1 MFGLV
6 DGNNFYASCERAF
19 KPELQ
24 GVPVCVLSNND
35 GCVIARSQECKNL
48 GIGMGQPIHQVP
60 PALRRQLRIF
70 SANFAL
76 YGDLSGRVVSILRD
90 QFDRVE
96 VYSIDESFVDFQGIR
111 AERREQVAAEV
122 RARIRQW
129 VGIPCCVGIGPT
141 KTLAKLANKLAKKT
155 PHGVVTGLPGDAVLE
170 RFPVEDVWG
179 VGRRLTARLGAEGI
193 LTAADLCRADPE
205 TLRTRYGVTLARTQ
219 RELQGI
225 ACTNLEES
233 EPDRKQIVVSRSFG
247 REVVALEDLQQAVA
261 TFAQRACEKL
271 RARSLQAN
279 GVWVWCNTNP
289 FKPDAP
295 QYHPSGAM
303 PLIAPTSD
311 TREVLRLAQH
321 LGRAMFR
328 QGYRYKKAGVGLL
341 DLTHGDH
348 QQADLF
354 AQADP
359 RSKRL
364 MEVMDRANARFGRGA
379 MGLASSALRPRK
391 GTLERPVW
399 GMNQAAMSGRY
410 TTSWGELAVTR

>member
-24 GVPVCVLSNND
+24 SVPVCVLSNND
-35 GCVIARSQECKNL
+35 GCVIARSQECKDL
-48 GIGMGQPIHQVP
+48 GIGMGQPIHEVP

-90 QFDRVE
+90 QFARVE
-96 VYSIDESFVDFQGIR
+96 VYSIDESFVDFEGIR
-111 AERREQVAAEV
+111 AERREQVAVEV

-155 PHGVVTGLPGDAVLE
+155 PHGVVTVLPCDAALE
-170 RFPVEDVWG
+170 KFPVEDVWG

-205 TLRTRYGVTLARTQ
+205 TLRARYGVVLARTQ

-225 ACTNLEES
+225 ACADLEES

-247 REVVALEDLQQAVA
+247 REVVALEDLQQAAA

-271 RARSLQAN
+271 HARSLQAN
-279 GVWVWCNTNP
+279 GVWVWFNTNP

-303 PLIAPTSD
+303 RLIAPTSD
-311 TREVLRLAQH
+311 TRELLRQAQQ
-321 LGRAMFR
+321 LVRAMYR
-328 QGYRYKKAGVGLL
+328 EGYRYKKAGVGLL

-359 RSKRL
+359 RSKSL

-379 MGLASSALRPRK
+379 LGLASSAWRPHTGALQK
-391 GTLERPVW
+391 PVW
-399 GMNQAAMSGRY
+399 GMNQAALSRRY
-410 TTSWGELAVTR
+410 TTSWDELAVAG

>member
-19 KPELQ
+19 NPELQ

-35 GCVIARSQECKNL
+35 GCVIARSQECKDL
-48 GIGMGQPIHQVP
+48 GIGMGQPIHEVP

-90 QFDRVE
+90 QFARVE
-96 VYSIDESFVDFQGIR
+96 VYSIDESFVDFHGIR
-111 AERREQVAAEV
+111 AEQREQVAAEV

-155 PHGVVTGLPGDAVLE
+155 PHGVVTVLPGDAALE
-170 RFPVEDVWG
+170 KFPVEDVWG
-179 VGRRLTARLGAEGI
+179 VGPRLTARLCAEGI
-193 LTAADLCRADPE
+193 LTAADLCRAAPE
-205 TLRTRYGVTLARTQ
+205 TLRARYGVVLARTQ

-225 ACTNLEES
+225 ACADLEES
-233 EPDRKQIVVSRSFG
+233 APDRKQIVVSRSFG
-247 REVVALEDLQQAVA
+247 REVVALEDLQQAAA

-279 GVWVWCNTNP
+279 GVWVWFNTNP

-303 PLIAPTSD
+303 RLIAPTSD

-321 LGRAMFR
+321 LVRAMYR
-328 QGYRYKKAGVGLL
+328 EGYRYKKAGVGLL

-359 RSKRL
+359 RPKSL

-379 MGLASSALRPRK
+379 LGLASSAWRPRK
-391 GTLERPVW
+391 GALEKPVW
-399 GMNQAAMSGRY
+399 RMNQATLSGRY
-410 TTSWGELAVTR
+410 TTSWGELAVAR

>member
-19 KPELQ
+19 KPELE

-35 GCVIARSQECKNL
+35 GCVIARSQECKDL
-48 GIGMGQPIHQVP
+48 GIGMGQPIHEVP

-90 QFDRVE
+90 QFARVE
-96 VYSIDESFVDFQGIR
+96 VYSIDESFVDFEGIR
-111 AERREQVAAEV
+111 AERREQVAAEM

-155 PHGVVTGLPGDAVLE
+155 PHGVVTVLPGNAALE
-170 RFPVEDVWG
+170 KFPVEDVWG
-179 VGRRLTARLGAEGI
+179 VGRRFTARLGAEGI
-193 LTAADLCRADPE
+193 LTAADLCRSDPE
-205 TLRTRYGVTLARTQ
+205 TLRARYGVVLARTQ

-225 ACTNLEES
+225 ACADLEES

-247 REVVALEDLQQAVA
+247 QEVVALEDLQQAVA

-271 RARSLQAN
+271 RSRSLQAN

-321 LGRAMFR
+321 LVRAIYR

-359 RSKRL
+359 RPKSL
-364 MEVMDRANARFGRGA
+364 MEVMDRANARFGRGTL
-379 MGLASSALRPRK
+379 GLASSAWRPCK
-391 GTLERPVW
+391 GALEKPVW
-399 GMNQAAMSGRY
+399 RMNQATLSGRY
-410 TTSWGELAVTR
+410 TTSWGELAVAR

>member
-24 GVPVCVLSNND
+24 GEPVCVLSNND
-35 GCVIARSQECKNL
+35 GCVIARSQECKDL
-48 GIGMGQPIHQVP
+48 GIGMGQPIHEVS
-60 PALRRQLRIF
+60 PALRRRLRIF

-90 QFDRVE
+90 QFARVE
-96 VYSIDESFVDFQGIR
+96 VYSIDESFVDFQGIP
-111 AERREQVAAEV
+111 AEQREQVAAGV

-155 PHGVVTGLPGDAVLE
+155 PHGVVTVLPGDAVLE
-170 RFPVEDVWG
+170 KFPAEDVWG

-193 LTAADLCRADPE
+193 LTAADLSRADPE
-205 TLRTRYGVTLARTQ
+205 TLRARYGVVLARTQ

-225 ACTNLEES
+225 ACANLEES

-247 REVVALEDLQQAVA
+247 SEVVALDDLQQAVA
-261 TFAQRACEKL
+261 TFSQRACEKL
-271 RARSLQAN
+271 RARSLHAN

-303 PLIAPTSD
+303 PLITPTSD

-321 LGRAMFR
+321 LVRAMYR
-328 QGYRYKKAGVGLL
+328 EGYRYKKAGVGLL

-348 QQADLF
+348 QQGDLF
-354 AQADP
+354 ALADP
-359 RSKRL
+359 RSKSL

-379 MGLASSALRPRK
+379 LGLASSAWRPRK
-391 GTLERPVW
+391 GALERPLW
-399 GMNQAAMSGRY
+399 GMNQTALSGRY
-410 TTSWGELAVTR
+410 TTSWHELAIAR